1 MPLPVTAER
10 TELFGTVLTNK
21 SEFEISLHRTQTAIL
36 NPHLSHDT
44 FLQKTVQELKDI
56 AQSDSSLKFSKNVLC
71 VDIEDPRATDLMFS
85 GLPGNRIIYF
95 YWQCLLMV
103 SVAGLIQNETQT
115 VIDLVRSLVQ
125 DYIGRPRTLTLVT
138 IGVSLRIVHQ
148 T

>member
-56 AQSDSSLKFSKNVLC
+56 ARSDSSLKFSKNVLC
-71 VDIEDPRATDLMFS
+71 VDIEDPPATDLMFS
-85 GLPGNRIIYF
+85 GLPGNRMIYF
-95 YWQCLLMV
+95 Y
-103 SVAGLIQNETQT
+103 
-115 VIDLVRSLVQ
+115 
-125 DYIGRPRTLTLVT
+125 Y
-138 IGVSLRIVHQ
+138 
-148 T
+148 